1 MRRLAKNIPKRSIH
15 PQNGDLRMLY
25 MTLRQNSNLNKNELP
40 QASMEII
47 DKVMQQVLMFI
58 ER

>member
-1 MRRLAKNIPKRSIH
+1 MRRIAINIPKRSIH
-15 PQNGDLRMLY
+15 PQNVDLRMLC
-25 MTLRQNSNLNKNELP
+25 MTLRQNSNHNKHELP